1 MSELQAPRGTND
13 IYDEMMRS
21 WEIIEDV
28 IRQFMSVY
36 HIGKMATP
44 IFEHTEVFLRD
55 NAASDVVNKEMY
67 TFMDKGGRSLT
78 LRPEG
83 TAGLIR
89 AVAQHKLYNNP
100 EGLIKYY
107 YIGPNF
113 RYERPQKGR
122 MRIHHQCGVEYIGV
136 KNPIVDA
143 EVIHLGVQ
151 LLQALG
157 LDDFS
162 VAINTLGDQASRDAY
177 KEKLKEHFKPVVSEL
192 CTDCQRRYDQNP
204 LRILDCKVD
213 QEHDSFKELPKLSD
227 SLNQTSKDYF
237 KQVVDQLESLGV
249 PVIISEKL
257 VRGLDY
263 YTDTVFEII
272 SNSKEMG
279 AQSTLLGGGR
289 YDGLLEAMGG
299 PAKSGIGFGMG
310 IERLLV
316 AAEALGITF
325 DNQDSVDI
333 YVLPL
338 DNQDAYAHQV
348 VTLLRQHGYVVE
360 MDYANRSMKSKFKS
374 AERLSAQAIMFIG
387 ENEAN
392 NNMVSIK
399 NTITQQ
405 QTEIKLDQL
414 IETIDADFNK
424 EHDHHD

>member
-1 MSELQAPRGTND
+1 MSQLQAPRGTND
-13 IYDEMMRS
+13 IYDETMRS

-36 HIGKMATP
+36 HIGKMTTP

-67 TFMDKGGRSLT
+67 TFLDKGGRSLT

-122 MRIHHQCGVEYIGV
+122 MRIHHQVGVEYIGI
-136 KNPIVDA
+136 KNAIVDA

-162 VAINTLGDQASRDAY
+162 VHINTLGDKQSREAY
-177 KEKLKEHFKPVVSEL
+177 KEKLKEHFAPVVHEL
-192 CTDCQRRYDQNP
+192 CTDCQRRHTQNP

-213 QEHDSFKELPKLSD
+213 QDHASFKDLPKLSD
-227 SLNQTSKDYF
+227 SLNQTSTDYF
-237 KQVVDQLESLGV
+237 NQVINQLESLGV
-249 PVIISEKL
+249 SVMISEKL

-263 YTDTVFEII
+263 YTDTVFEVI
-272 SNSKEMG
+272 SNSKDMG
-279 AQSTLLGGGR
+279 SQATLLGGGR

-299 PAKSGIGFGMG
+299 PAMSGIGFGMG

-316 AAEALGITF
+316 AAEAMGLTF
-325 DNQDSVDI
+325 DNQDSIDI
-333 YVLPL
+333 YVLPV
-338 DNQDAYAHQV
+338 DNQSAYAHQV

-374 AERLSAQAIMFIG
+374 AERLFARALLFIG
-387 ENEAN
+387 ENEVN
-392 NNMVSIK
+392 NNMVTLK
-399 NTITQQ
+399 DTHNQDQQ
-405 QTEIKLDQL
+405 EVGLDML
-414 IETIDADFNK
+414 IETVDALFNK
-424 EHDHHD
+424 EHNHD